1 MSDRAPPPA
10 LCRRLPVP
18 WMLDALAKAIG
29 QLARNEP
36 LNLTPVQV
44 KSDGMACNILCLFLM
59 LMFVI
64 ISIACFRWRMHK
76 GLGMVM
82 FLLYFIFLAVA
93 LNLEFKTIKCNWL

>member
-1 MSDRAPPPA
+1 
-10 LCRRLPVP
+10 
-18 WMLDALAKAIG
+18 MLDALAKAIG